1 MGLTCIYKALFRKS
15 LPEVQYSRRLQ
26 VATELTNLHHQHEA
40 SSGKL
45 SSSYQ
50 FTYRKQIND
59 CSSVSVTYDLTF
71 IVSTV

>member
-15 LPEVQYSRRLQ
+15 LPEVQCSGRLQ
-26 VATELTNLHHQHEA
+26 VATELTNLQHQHEA

-45 SSSYQ
+45 SSYQ